1 MTTSIAASP
10 SMGGQA
16 GPSQPA
22 NGSSDSVAVSTA
34 TSGIRRLNPADGL
47 FLRSEHLNQ
56 MQTYSRELSL
66 AVGIAGGTGVVYGY
80 QLGLTGTELTVTP
93 GLAIDTAG
101 MPLRTGAP
109 VTLQLDGLAT
119 PAGRFWLVEVIA
131 DRAVPSDNEP
141 VYGNLCGDPCSGGGS
156 IQPWLDDAVRVQVSA
171 RDTLPGLASVAAANL
186 ARNWLASAYFEQE
199 RRSGPPWLMPDQSG
213 AVASILSQPWAGAQ
227 PAAAPGVLGEPAG
240 NGVPLGVLL
249 RVEDGWQL
257 DAWTARR
264 DLDQTVPRAAWEWR
278 LGLRP
283 WPVFV
288 AQVLQFQA
296 QLAELP
302 LVGQLGEAVFG
313 DAEEFYETVLEEAP
327 RSRKAMQL
335 LWQKWQQQ
343 HTKPLTE
350 GSLLSHGFA
359 ELPPGGFLP
368 QPTGKAALS
377 EQVQAIFGP
386 NVTVRLHHNSA
397 DAAVRAVTEAQ
408 HLDRIPL
415 DRPAAKPTVDVW
427 IPDTAADLP
436 AVFTPSYGWIAFA
449 RDRSEPIE
457 LPEPATDPVE
467 VYLVIADRGE
477 EFQHVVDEIIRG
489 GSMPK
494 AEQLATLR
502 YPRAEWG
509 VPSPEDAV
517 TELRTKLRTLLLQS
531 ERQLIGVIGI
541 ARSDPRRPLAGARA
555 ALLPPSFDPDGM
567 MRLRSTAIIRR
578 DWPEAI
584 LLVAGV
590 ERIPDPANPA

>member
-1 MTTSIAASP
+1 MSTSTVAA
-10 SMGGQA
+10 GQSEA
-16 GPSQPA
+16 A
-22 NGSSDSVAVSTA
+22 TGSSDSVAVRTA
-34 TSGIRRLNPADGL
+34 TGGIRRLNPADGL

-56 MQTYSRELSL
+56 MQAYSRELSL
-66 AVGIAGGTGVVYGY
+66 AVGIAGGTGVVHGY
-80 QLGLTGTELTVTP
+80 QLSLTDAELTVTL

-131 DRAVPSDNEP
+131 DRAAPSDNEP
-141 VYGNLCGDPCSGGGS
+141 VYGNLCGDPCSVGS

-171 RDTLPGLASVAAANL
+171 RDTLPGLASVASAGL
-186 ARNWLASAYFEQE
+186 TRNWLASAYFEQE
-199 RRSGPPWLMPDQSG
+199 RRAGPPWLMPDQSG
-213 AVASILSQPWAGAQ
+213 AVASILKQPWAGAQ
-227 PAAAPGVLGEPAG
+227 PAAAPGVLGDPAG

-249 RVEDGWQL
+249 RVDEGWQL
-257 DAWTARR
+257 DVWTARR
-264 DLDQTVPRAAWEWR
+264 DLIQAVPQAAWEWR

-302 LVGQLGEAVFG
+302 LVGQLGETVLG
-313 DAEEFYETVLEEAP
+313 NAEDFYEIVLEQAP
-327 RSRKAMQL
+327 RSRKAMQQ
-335 LWQKWQQQ
+335 LWHEWQQQ

-350 GSLLSHGFA
+350 GSLLSHGFG
-359 ELPPGGFLP
+359 ELPPAGFLP
-368 QPTGKAALS
+368 QPTGKGPLS

-386 NVTVRLHHNSA
+386 NVVVKLHHNSA
-397 DAAVRAVTEAQ
+397 DAAVRGVTEAQ

-449 RDRSEPIE
+449 RNRSEPVE
-457 LPEPATDPVE
+457 APRPATEPVE
-467 VYLVIADRGE
+467 VYLIFADGDENFR
-477 EFQHVVDEIIRG
+477 HVVERII
-489 GSMPK
+489 GSEVLPE

-509 VPSPEDAV
+509 VPTPEDAV
-517 TELRTKLRTLLLQS
+517 TELGSTLGKLLRESRMRLL
-531 ERQLIGVIGI
+531 GVIGT
-541 ARSDPRRPLAGARA
+541 ASTDPRRPLAGARA
-555 ALLPPSFDPDGM
+555 ALLPVSFELDGVVE
-567 MRLRSTAIIRR
+567 LPSTAVIRH
-578 DWPEAI
+578 DLPEVI
-584 LLVAGV
+584 LFVAGSAAG
-590 ERIPDPANPA
+590 EPG

>member
-1 MTTSIAASP
+1 MTTSIAA
-10 SMGGQA
+10 GQTGQA
-16 GPSQPA
+16 GQSVA
-22 NGSSDSVAVSTA
+22 ATGSSDSVAVSTA
-34 TSGIRRLNPADGL
+34 TGGIRRLNPADGL

-80 QLGLTGTELTVTP
+80 LLGLTGTELTVTP
-93 GLAIDTAG
+93 GLAIDAAG

-141 VYGNLCGDPCSGGGS
+141 VYGNLCGDPCSGGS

-213 AVASILSQPWAGAQ
+213 AVASILDQPWSGAQ
-227 PAAAPGVLGEPAG
+227 PAVAPGVLGEPAG

-249 RVEDGWQL
+249 RVDDGWQL
-257 DAWTARR
+257 DVWTGRR

-302 LVGQLGEAVFG
+302 LIGQLGETVFG
-313 DAEEFYETVLEEAP
+313 DAEDFYEIVVKEAP

-335 LWQKWQQQ
+335 LWEKWQQQ

-350 GSLLSHGFA
+350 GSLVSHGIA
-359 ELPPGGFLP
+359 ELPPAGFLP
-368 QPTGKAALS
+368 RPTGKSALAD
-377 EQVQAIFGP
+377 QVQTIFGP
-386 NVTVRLHHNSA
+386 NVKLQLHYNSA

-415 DRPAAKPTVDVW
+415 DRPAAKPMVDVW
-427 IPDTAADLP
+427 VPDTAADLP

-457 LPEPATDPVE
+457 LPEPATEPVE
-467 VYLVIADRGE
+467 VYLIAAEGDHR
-477 EFQHVVDEIIRG
+477 FQDALNQIMRSQSLPEG
-489 GSMPK
+489 

-509 VPSPEDAV
+509 VPSPEDVV
-517 TELRTKLRTLLLQS
+517 TELRNKLRTVLRDS
-531 ERQLIGVIGI
+531 ERRLVGVIGI
-541 ARSDPRRPLAGARA
+541 AHTDPRRPLAGARA
-555 ALLPPSFDPDGM
+555 ALLPVSFELDGM
-567 MRLRSTAIIRR
+567 IQLPSTAVIRR

-584 LLVAGV
+584 LLVTGTARVG
-590 ERIPDPANPA
+590 EPGEPA

>member
-1 MTTSIAASP
+1 MTTSIAA
-10 SMGGQA
+10 GQA
-16 GPSQPA
+16 GQVGQA
-22 NGSSDSVAVSTA
+22 AATGSSDSVAVSTA
-34 TSGIRRLNPADGL
+34 TGGIRRLNPADGL

-93 GLAIDTAG
+93 GLAIDAAG

-141 VYGNLCGDPCSGGGS
+141 VYGNLCGDPCSGGS

-199 RRSGPPWLMPDQSG
+199 RRSGPPWLTPDQSG
-213 AVASILSQPWAGAQ
+213 AVASILDQPWSGAQ
-227 PAAAPGVLGEPAG
+227 PAVAPGVLGEPAG

-249 RVEDGWQL
+249 RVDDGWQL
-257 DAWTARR
+257 DVWTGRR

-302 LVGQLGEAVFG
+302 LIGQLGETVFG
-313 DAEEFYETVLEEAP
+313 DAEDFYEIVVKEAP

-335 LWQKWQQQ
+335 LWEKWQQQ

-350 GSLLSHGFA
+350 GSLLSHGIA
-359 ELPPGGFLP
+359 ELPPAGFLP
-368 QPTGKAALS
+368 RPTGKSALAD
-377 EQVQAIFGP
+377 QLQAIFGP
-386 NVTVRLHHNSA
+386 NVKLQLHYNSA

-415 DRPAAKPTVDVW
+415 DRPAAKPTVEVW

-457 LPEPATDPVE
+457 LPEPATEPVE
-467 VYLVIADRGE
+467 VYLLIADAGE
-477 EFQHVVDEIIRG
+477 NLQQVVDGIIRSE
-489 GSMPK
+489 SMPK
-494 AEQLATLR
+494 AERLATLR

-509 VPSPEDAV
+509 VPTPEDVV
-517 TELRTKLRTLLLQS
+517 TELGTKWKALLRESEQS
-531 ERQLIGVIGI
+531 LIGVIGI
-541 ARSDPRRPLAGARA
+541 ARTDPRRPLAGARA
-555 ALLPPSFDPDGM
+555 ALLPVGFERDG
-567 MRLRSTAIIRR
+567 LIDLPSTAVLRR

-584 LLVAGV
+584 LLVAGRTRTPV
-590 ERIPDPANPA
+590 HPEPA